1 MIQAAAACWL
11 LALPGG
17 LFFVAGSPVG
27 TVAQLKAPPRL
38 AESLP
43 EGYKL
48 SPIHRKGVLK
58 EGKPEFELSGYSSE
72 EIEAEAKKIHPQYTI
87 FSKDDQ
93 ADAPKYNSTLQARQ
107 TFAINCWQPESYGL
121 APNWNAVWDGVNY
134 LKSITGNC
142 RDHPGPAAC
151 GCRVSCSWGSA
162 IYYCNDNTV
171 EHWEPC
177 AGLVMLLGTL
187 PTLAITTTPSTLVKL
202 SWAFDQRHWNT
213 IVGGGSC

>member
-1 MIQAAAACWL
+1 MVQISPMIQAAAACWL

-48 SPIHRKGVLK
+48 SPIHRKGVLE

-72 EIEAEAKKIHPQYTI
+72 EIEAEAKNVHPQYTV

-107 TFAINCWQPESYGL
+107 TIG
-121 APNWNAVWDGVNY
+121 
-134 LKSITGNC
+134 
-142 RDHPGPAAC
+142 
-151 GCRVSCSWGSA
+151 
-162 IYYCNDNTV
+162 
-171 EHWEPC
+171 
-177 AGLVMLLGTL
+177 
-187 PTLAITTTPSTLVKL
+187 
-202 SWAFDQRHWNT
+202 
-213 IVGGGSC
+213 